1 MSGIK
6 HHRVS
11 LLFFLTALAWQPAS
25 SDSAADVVNKLRY
38 QEKPIAGHPGTML
51 KLVFFDEKD
60 FSLRV
65 VVNSD
70 RESAKRLD
78 ALGGQSGAVA
88 VCNGGYYDVPKFL
101 PVGLEISGGNRSGT
115 FIPNHFGGGGI
126 GVKNGKAA
134 IVWDDEFQ
142 DHPDLKE
149 YIHCSPWL
157 VKEGVPWPMP
167 EQGQE
172 DSKNARTFILTDMNG
187 HWAIGIVKGVGLSE
201 LAQLLVSPGVIT
213 EFTVKR
219 ALNLDGG
226 PSTGLWCKK
235 QDGTVSYTKPGWA
248 VRNGIAILP
257 RQNPLN

>member
-1 MSGIK
+1 MESGFIQAFRLTCHSVPRDTWPMSGIK

-88 VCNGGYYDVPKFL
+88 VC
-101 PVGLEISGGNRSGT
+101 
-115 FIPNHFGGGGI
+115 
-126 GVKNGKAA
+126 
-134 IVWDDEFQ
+134 
-142 DHPDLKE
+142 
-149 YIHCSPWL
+149 
-157 VKEGVPWPMP
+157 
-167 EQGQE
+167 
-172 DSKNARTFILTDMNG
+172 
-187 HWAIGIVKGVGLSE
+187 
-201 LAQLLVSPGVIT
+201 IT

-235 QDGTVSYTKPGWA
+235 QDGTVSYTKSGWA